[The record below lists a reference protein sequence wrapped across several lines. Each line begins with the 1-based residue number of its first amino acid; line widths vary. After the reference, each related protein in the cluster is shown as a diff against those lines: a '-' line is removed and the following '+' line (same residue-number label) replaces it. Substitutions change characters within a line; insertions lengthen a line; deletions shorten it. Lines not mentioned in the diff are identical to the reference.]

1 MSKTSPDAR
10 RDEGDLGANEYGR
23 LPWALAGV
31 SDLPP
36 AEVRTLVRFDPAR
49 AHRCLEEFCEESRRA
64 INEDLAAIKR
74 KARDK
79 QDQRRLEG
87 EYRDAVLLR
96 HNRVK
101 NAAQRA
107 YARCLEDA
115 SQAELAQVRT
125 AAARGSSWRTAM
137 NIGER
142 AAGTLA
148 APRRPAGLRRTPAA
162 RPAARRPQVRR
173 DRRRLRREARAA
185 RPGADREAV
194 RAQLARAEW
203 ELRTVHRPELRKAE
217 HAGRR
222 YEPRRE
228 TSRPVTRPRL
238 HAPVRRRVA
247 PRRTPIARAAARR
260 PGCRRTTRAGPARGD
275 PSDRDEGDGDP
286 PGPVARLRRWL
297 DSRRDPWRVREA
309 PLGLWRIR
317 AEYVR
322 LAARARRLP

>member
-1 MSKTSPDAR
+1 MLKTSPD
-10 RDEGDLGANEYGR
+10 LGATDGR

-36 AEVRTLVRFDPAR
+36 AEVRTLVRLSPAR
-49 AHRCLEEFCEESRRA
+49 AHRGLSEFCEESRRA

-74 KARDK
+74 EARDK
-79 QDQRRLEG
+79 QDQRRLED
-87 EYRDAVLLR
+87 EYRDTVLLR

-101 NAAQRA
+101 NAAREA

-173 DRRRLRREARAA
+173 RSSSSSRSSGSDPPSDSDEAEPGSPGFELNFRTFHRLS
-185 RPGADREAV
+185 PSCSGAER
-194 RAQLARAEW
+194 LARFSKLSADAQDRTW
-203 ELRTVHRPELRKAE
+203 RALARELE
-217 HAGRR
+217 
-222 YEPRRE
+222 
-228 TSRPVTRPRL
+228 
-238 HAPVRRRVA
+238 VA
-247 PRRTPIARAAARR
+247 SA
-260 PGCRRTTRAGPARGD
+260 
-275 PSDRDEGDGDP
+275 
-286 PGPVARLRRWL
+286 
-297 DSRRDPWRVREA
+297 
-309 PLGLWRIR
+309 
-317 AEYVR
+317 
-322 LAARARRLP
+322 

>member
-1 MSKTSPDAR
+1 MPDPNTPVPPLGAEPAPMTPERLEALRAIVDAR
-10 RDEGDLGANEYGR
+10 PEG
-23 LPWALAGV
+23 
-31 SDLPP
+31 STP
-36 AEVRTLVRFDPAR
+36 AW
-49 AHRCLEEFCEESRRA
+49 
-64 INEDLAAIKR
+64 R
-74 KARDK
+74 KARAMAAEMRP
-79 QDQRRLEG
+79 QHARERLD
-87 EYRDAVLLR
+87 DARLALR
-96 HNRVK
+96 
-101 NAAQRA
+101 
-107 YARCLEDA
+107 
-115 SQAELAQVRT
+115 
-125 AAARGSSWRTAM
+125 
-137 NIGER
+137 
-142 AAGTLA
+142 
-148 APRRPAGLRRTPAA
+148 
-162 RPAARRPQVRR
+162 QVRR